1 MNNQASHQLAE
12 QAWEIMK
19 KIRTNREEAAF
30 AEIKDAL
37 GHNKAITGLSEIY
50 KAAKEGRGDLLLVQN
65 DSAQAVKMTGDT
77 TFEWVD
83 DVTQPGVIDDII
95 SEIALEVIAKKG
107 RVVFAD
113 LTEMK
118 GLGDVILKTRY

>member
-1 MNNQASHQLAE
+1 
-12 QAWEIMK
+12 MK

-107 RVVFAD
+107 RVVFTD